1 MRSFSDPE
9 TCFSFVGGAE
19 IDGHQVG
26 EPAALRCCCCGAQV
40 VIDGADGHQTA
51 VDDLPHDSSCP
62 QRDVVSR
69 YWMRRFAD

>member
-9 TCFSFVGGAE
+9 TCFSFVDGAA
-19 IDGHQVG
+19 IDGHHVG
-26 EPAALRCCCCGAQV
+26 EPGALRCCCCGAQV
-40 VIDGADGHQTA
+40 PLDGPEGHQTA
-51 VDDLPHDSSCP
+51 VDDLPHDRDCP